1 MEEKYEVSELARV
14 VPVERVTFVSTRG
27 FDDVV
32 AAIYS
37 GLGRPDNYATLLQR
51 LAAADS
57 AEAFDAAVAEAAGSA
72 GLIEFLSLDLGQAL
86 AMHPGYQHYRLL
98 RIIAGNPTTMASMT
112 TAVADAGSYAPV
124 TILVAE
130 RPDGVHIAY
139 DRVASAIAPYQSS
152 AASAVAQNLD
162 HEVLKLLR
170 SAAGAHT
177 S

>member
-1 MEEKYEVSELARV
+1 VVDKYDVSEQVRV
-14 VPVERVTFVSTRG
+14 VPVERVTLVSTRG

-37 GLGRPDNYATLLQR
+37 GLGRPDDFAALVQRWATL
-51 LAAADS
+51 DG

-72 GLIEFLSLDLGQAL
+72 GLIEFLSLDLGAAL
-86 AMHPGYQHYRLL
+86 AKHPGMQQYRLL
-98 RIIAGNPTTMASMT
+98 RIIAGNPVTMASMT
-112 TAVADAGSYAPV
+112 STVADAGSYAPV

-130 RPDGVHIAY
+130 RPDGVHISY

-152 AASAVAQNLD
+152 AASAVAENLD
-162 HEVLKLLR
+162 REVLHLLR
-170 SAAGAHT
+170 TAAQ

>member
-1 MEEKYEVSELARV
+1 MEDIDDVSERVRV
-14 VPVERVTFVSTRG
+14 VPVERVTLVSGRR

-37 GLGRPDNYATLLQR
+37 GLGRPDDFAALVRRWATT
-51 LAAADS
+51 DG

-72 GLIEFLSLDLGQAL
+72 GLIEFLSLDLGSAL
-86 AMHPGYQHYRLL
+86 AKHPDMQHYRLL
-98 RIIAGNPTTMASMT
+98 RIIAGNPVTMASMT
-112 TAVADAGSYAPV
+112 TTVADAGSYAPV

-152 AASAVAQNLD
+152 AASAVAAGLD
-162 HEVLKLLR
+162 REVLQLLR
-170 SAAGAHT
+170 TAAGINQ
-177 S
+177 